1 MTRAGSAVRRM
12 VAADLDAVLRWRN
25 HPDVRRYM
33 YTQHE
38 ITPAEHRAWFERAG
52 ADPRRHLLIF
62 ESGGVPAGFVSFALG
77 AEAGVADWG
86 FYLAPDAARG
96 QGQALGTAALEFAFK
111 ELKVSKVCGE
121 ALEDNERS
129 IKFHERL
136 GFAREGV
143 LQKDAGGRAVA
154 VVRFGL
160 AASAWR
166 GAAA

>member
-1 MTRAGSAVRRM
+1 MSGSVRRM

-25 HPDVRRYM
+25 HADVRRHM

-38 ITPAEHRAWFERAG
+38 ITPAEHRAWFERAS

-62 ESGGVPAGFVSFALG
+62 EAAGVPAGFVSFALG
-77 AEAGVADWG
+77 DEAGVADWG
-86 FYLAPDAARG
+86 FYLAPEAARG
-96 QGQALGTAALEFAFK
+96 QGQALGAAALEFAFK
-111 ELKVSKVCGE
+111 ELKLGKVCGE

-143 LQKDAGGRAVA
+143 LRRAAAGQTVGI
-154 VVRFGL
+154 VRFGL

-166 GAAA
+166 GAAP

>member
-1 MTRAGSAVRRM
+1 MSGSVRRM
-12 VAADLDAVLRWRN
+12 VAADLDTVLRWRN
-25 HPDVRRYM
+25 HADVRRYM

-38 ITPAEHRAWFERAG
+38 ITAAEHRAWFERAS

-62 ESGGVPAGFVSFALG
+62 EAGGVPAGFVSFALG
-77 AEAGVADWG
+77 DQAGVADWG

-111 ELKVSKVCGE
+111 ELKLSKVCGE

-143 LQKDAGGRAVA
+143 LRRAAAGQSVG
-154 VVRFGL
+154 VVCFGL

-166 GAAA
+166 GAAP

>member
-1 MTRAGSAVRRM
+1 MSGSVRRM

-38 ITPAEHRAWFERAG
+38 ITPAEHRAWFDKASR
-52 ADPRRHLLIF
+52 DPRRHLLIF
-62 ESGGVPAGFVSFALG
+62 ESGGAPAGFVSFALG
-77 AEAGVADWG
+77 DEAGVADWG
-86 FYLAPDAARG
+86 FYLAPEAARG

-111 ELKVSKVCGE
+111 ELKLGKVRGE

-129 IKFHERL
+129 IKFHQRL

-143 LQKDAGGRAVA
+143 LRKEAAGRSVG

-160 AASAWR
+160 DASAWR
-166 GAAA
+166 GGRP

>member
-1 MTRAGSAVRRM
+1 MSGGSVRRM

-25 HPDVRRYM
+25 HPDVRRHM
-33 YTQHE
+33 FTQHE
-38 ITPAEHRAWFERAG
+38 ITAAEHRAWFERAG
-52 ADPRRHLLIF
+52 SDPRRHLLIF
-62 ESGGVPAGFVSFALG
+62 ESGGAPAGFVSFALG
-77 AEAGVADWG
+77 DDSGVADWG
-86 FYLAPDAARG
+86 FYLAPEAARG

-111 ELKVSKVCGE
+111 ELKVRKVCGE

-143 LQKDAGGRAVA
+143 LRKAAGGRAVV

-160 AASAWR
+160 AAPAWR

>member
-1 MTRAGSAVRRM
+1 MSGSVRRM

-38 ITPAEHRAWFERAG
+38 ITPAEHRAWFERAS
-52 ADPRRHLLIF
+52 ADRRRHLLIF
-62 ESGGVPAGFVSFALG
+62 ESDGTPAGFVSFALG
-77 AEAGVADWG
+77 DEAGVADWG
-86 FYLAPDAARG
+86 FYLAPEAARG
-96 QGQALGTAALEFAFK
+96 LGQALGTAALEFAFK
-111 ELKVSKVCGE
+111 ELKLRKVCGE

-143 LQKDAGGRAVA
+143 LRRAAAGQTAG
-154 VVRFGL
+154 VVCFGL

-166 GAAA
+166 GAAP

>member
-1 MTRAGSAVRRM
+1 M

-25 HPDVRRYM
+25 HPDVRRHM
-33 YTQHE
+33 FTQHE
-38 ITPAEHRAWFERAG
+38 ITVAEHRAWFESASR
-52 ADPRRHLLIF
+52 DPRRHLLIF
-62 ESGGVPAGFVSFALG
+62 EAGGAPAGFVSFALG
-77 AEAGVADWG
+77 DEAGVADWG
-86 FYLAPDAARG
+86 FYLAPEAARG
-96 QGQALGTAALEFAFK
+96 QGRALGTAALAFAFK
-111 ELKVSKVCGE
+111 ELKVSKVRGE

-136 GFAREGV
+136 GFAREG
-143 LQKDAGGRAVA
+143 LLRKDAGGRPVG